1 MIQKYLAYLKTVETG
16 SITRAAEKLGWCT
29 EPTADRIAAMLQR
42 NHLPVS
48 TEFSAAEL
56 AAAALSDKKRRGD
69 SISVVVPDRIG
80 SCYMKKV
87 SVDDLEAIFR
97 AGLEG

>member
-1 MIQKYLAYLKTVETG
+1 M
-16 SITRAAEKLGWCT
+16 RRPNHR
-29 EPTADRIAAMLQR
+29 PT
-42 NHLPVS
+42 S
-48 TEFSAAEL
+48 TEFSAKEL